1 MISFVSNSI
10 GSGNGLALNGDK
22 SHLEAILTW
31 AGIAKNKRLC
41 ANPFIETTMLID

>member
-31 AGIAKNKRLC
+31 PGIAKNKRLC
-41 ANPFIETTMLID
+41 ANPFIETMLID